1 MATPEVAVHERLLPA
16 HRAAQLERLSLQS
29 RRPLVGA
36 LTGQHGSPR
45 RGSSLDFSDYRQY
58 VAGDDFR
65 RIDFNLL
72 ARLDQFVVK
81 LYDAEDDLTVHLLVD
96 DSASMSFGGKFEQAQ
111 QLAAALAFVTLRHR
125 DTVVLH
131 SLHNS
136 PLRCSGRIGL
146 HAALNYIEA
155 QRTHGVTPLP
165 GAIHAVL
172 GQRGP
177 RGLLVVISDFLTPQ
191 WDAAIR
197 SLPQRT
203 SSRAIAIQ
211 VLHPDE
217 IDPTLAGDL
226 DLIDVE
232 TKERLSVSLDDKA
245 LKEVRT
251 HIATWMQELADQCRR
266 IGFDYSLLL
275 ATEDLDEHLS
285 RSWRR
290 MELLQ

>member
-1 MATPEVAVHERLLPA
+1 MTSAGGAVHEGLLPP
-16 HRAAQLERLSLQS
+16 HRAARLEGLSLHS

-36 LTGQHGSPR
+36 LAGQHGSPR

-72 ARLDQFVVK
+72 ARLDQLVVK

-96 DSASMSFGGKFEQAQ
+96 DSTSMSFGGKFGQAQ

-125 DTVVLH
+125 DTVMLH
-131 SLHNS
+131 SLHNP

-146 HAALNYIEA
+146 QAAMKYIGA
-155 QRTHGVTPLP
+155 QHTHGVTPLP
-165 GAIHAVL
+165 GAIHGVL
-172 GQRGP
+172 SQRGP
-177 RGLLVVISDFLTPQ
+177 RGLLVLISDFLTPQ
-191 WDAAIR
+191 WNTAIR
-197 SLPQRT
+197 SIPQRT
-203 SSRAIAIQ
+203 GSRAVAIQ

-217 IDPTLAGDL
+217 IEPTLAGDL

-232 TKERLSVSLDDKA
+232 TKERLSVSLDDKV
-245 LKEVRT
+245 LKEVRA
-251 HIATWMQELADQCRR
+251 HIAAWMQELADQCRR

-275 ATEDLDEHLS
+275 STDDLDEHLS